1 VTCDHKPLAVARA
14 VAGSERW
21 RHATHGLALET
32 PQERRVRKPLFTRT
46 CVMKLGIALISPHE
60 LGAHLVTLC

>member
-14 VAGSERW
+14 VASSERW
-21 RHATHGLALET
+21 RHATHGLEIGT
-32 PQERRVRKPLFTRT
+32 PQERVRKPLLTRT
-46 CVMKLGIALISPHE
+46 CVMNLGIALVSPHE